1 MIDKLYKR
9 KVFNRAAN
17 SYEKFSGLQDQ
28 ISQSL
33 LEKLGYLNINP
44 TNILDL
50 GCGTGKNGLHFL
62 NKFKKTSLVN
72 FDLSEN
78 MLEQARKKLT
88 TAPINYLN
96 KSTNF
101 HVCGDMENVPF
112 RDNLFDLVW
121 SSSAIQWSDN
131 LPIVLKHIKR
141 VLKPNGFFIFST
153 FGPETLK
160 ELRMIN
166 EVLYNHPK
174 TNNFLD
180 LKRISDF
187 LILEGFENSS
197 FDVKSY
203 RLDYKSVEDI
213 LYDIKGVGATNG
225 NKNRTK
231 GLRGREFINIMKQHY
246 EKYRVGEL
254 YPATYEVIYGVV
266 SNKNNKN

>member
-1 MIDKLYKR
+1 
-9 KVFNRAAN
+9 
-17 SYEKFSGLQDQ
+17 
-28 ISQSL
+28 
-33 LEKLGYLNINP
+33 
-44 TNILDL
+44 
-50 GCGTGKNGLHFL
+50 
-62 NKFKKTSLVN
+62 
-72 FDLSEN
+72 
-78 MLEQARKKLT
+78 
-88 TAPINYLN
+88 
-96 KSTNF
+96 
-101 HVCGDMENVPF
+101 
-112 RDNLFDLVW
+112 
-121 SSSAIQWSDN
+121 
-131 LPIVLKHIKR
+131 
-141 VLKPNGFFIFST
+141 
-153 FGPETLK
+153 
-160 ELRMIN
+160 MIN

-187 LILEGFENSS
+187 VILEGFENSS

>member
-1 MIDKLYKR
+1 MIDKIYKR

-17 SYEKFSGLQDQ
+17 SYEKFSGIQDQ
-28 ISQSL
+28 ISQNL
-33 LEKLGYLNINP
+33 LEKLECRNIDP

-62 NKFKKTSLVN
+62 KKFKKISLVN

-88 TAPINYLN
+88 TSSINFVN
-96 KSTNF
+96 NSTNF
-101 HVCGDMENVPF
+101 HVCGDMENLPF

-131 LPIVLKHIKR
+131 LPIVLKHINR
-141 VLKPNGFFIFST
+141 ILKPSGFFIFST

-180 LKRISDF
+180 LKDIRDF
-187 LILEGFENSS
+187 VALEGFENLS

-203 RLDYKSVEDI
+203 RLDYANVEDI

-225 NKNRTK
+225 NKNRSK

-246 EKYRVGEL
+246 EKYREGKL
-254 YPATYEVIYGVV
+254 YPATYEVIYAVV
-266 SNKNNKN
+266 SKKNYKN